1 MPRFRLEPIIC
12 QVDIDRITRR
22 QIREGL
28 ERILPRVAKPG
39 RYAGGEL
46 NSVVKDWDSV
56 QVHLALAF
64 PDIYDL
70 GMSNLGLMV
79 LYDLVNQ
86 RPDMLAER
94 VFSPWIDMEDALRS
108 TGLPLYT
115 LESKRPV
122 ASFDVL
128 GITLPYQQL
137 YSNALN
143 LLDLSGIPLL
153 ASERGGD
160 QALVIAGGHATFN
173 PEPMSRF
180 MDAFVIGDGEEVL
193 IELLNVVGD
202 GKRRGIGRI
211 ALLRR
216 LATVPGVYVPAL
228 YDVTYHTNGSVAA
241 VKPRLPGVPGR
252 VRKRIVPVLAPPPTR
267 PVVPFV
273 RTVHDRAVIE
283 IMRGCTRGCRFCHA
297 GFVTRPV
304 RERPVAE
311 VLAAV
316 DELVANT
323 GYGEIGLLSLSSSD
337 YTQLSELVSGIEAR
351 HANMPLGISLPS
363 LRIETASATML
374 QATGKRRR
382 GSATFAPEA
391 ATDTLRRVINKMI
404 PEKQILEVTN
414 EVFGRG
420 WRTIKLY
427 FMIGHPRETLD
438 DVKGIAD
445 LAWTVLR
452 QGRQHHGRRARVNL
466 GVSTFIPQ
474 PHTPFQWLA
483 MDPRE
488 QTEAKLALLKKMTG
502 GRGVELKWNEPGE
515 TMLEGLLSR
524 GDRRLGAV
532 VQRAWELGARFDGW
546 REHFDLGVWEQAMA
560 EAHLTFAFYN
570 HRQRPLEEVLPWD
583 HIDTG
588 IRKSFLIQ
596 EYERS
601 LREETQPDC
610 REGCVACGILTAFAE
625 YREALPAGAWQCPEP
640 TVREGE

>member
-1 MPRFRLEPIIC
+1 MPRRRLEPIIC
-12 QVDIDRITRR
+12 QVDLDRITRH

-28 ERILPRVAKPG
+28 EQILPRVTKPG
-39 RYAGGEL
+39 RYTGGEL
-46 NSVVKDWDSV
+46 NSVVKEWDSV

-79 LYDLVNQ
+79 LYELVNQ

-108 TGLPLYT
+108 AGLPLYT

-143 LLDLSGIPLL
+143 LLDLSGLPLL
-153 ASERGGD
+153 ASQRGGD

-193 IELLNVVGD
+193 IELLNVVGE
-202 GKRRGIGRI
+202 GKRRGIGRT

-216 LATVPGVYVPAL
+216 LATVPGVYVPDL
-228 YDVTYHTNGSVAA
+228 YDVTYHSNGSVAA
-241 VKPRLPGVPGR
+241 VEPRLPEAPER
-252 VRKRIVPVLAPPPTR
+252 IRKRIVPVLPAPPTR

-273 RTVHDRAVIE
+273 RTVHDRGVIE

-351 HANMPLGISLPS
+351 HANTPLGISLPS
-363 LRIETASATML
+363 LRIETASADML

-391 ATDTLRRVINKMI
+391 ATDTVRRIINKMI
-404 PEKQILEVTN
+404 PEERILEVTN
-414 EVFGRG
+414 KVFSQG

-452 QGRQHHGRRARVNL
+452 QGRKHHGRRARVNL

-488 QTEAKLALLKKMTG
+488 HTEAKLALLKKMTG
-502 GRGVELKWNEPGE
+502 GRGVELKWNEPEE
-515 TMLEGLLSR
+515 TLLEGLLSR
-524 GDRRLGAV
+524 GDRRLGV
-532 VQRAWELGARFDGW
+532 VIQRAWELGARFDGW
-546 REHFDLGVWEQAMA
+546 REHFNLGVWEQAVA
-560 EAHLTFAFYN
+560 EARLTFAFYN

-588 IRKSFLIQ
+588 VRKSYLIQ

-625 YREALPAGAWQCPEP
+625 YRETLPAGAWQCPEH
-640 TVREGE
+640 TVQEGQ

>member
-1 MPRFRLEPIIC
+1 
-12 QVDIDRITRR
+12 VDIDRITRR

-79 LYDLVNQ
+79 LYDLVNK

-108 TGLPLYT
+108 AGLPLYT

-193 IELLNVVGD
+193 IELLTVVGD
-202 GKRRGIGRI
+202 GKRRGIGRT

-216 LATVPGVYVPAL
+216 LATVPGVYVPVL

-241 VKPRLPGVPGR
+241 VEPRLPEVPGQ

-391 ATDTLRRVINKMI
+391 ATDTLRRIINKMI

-452 QGRQHHGRRARVNL
+452 QGRKHHGRRARVNL

-488 QTEAKLALLKKMTG
+488 PTEAKLALLKKMTG

-532 VQRAWELGARFDGW
+532 IQRAWELGARFDGW
-546 REHFDLGVWEQAMA
+546 REHFDLGVWKQAVA
-560 EAHLTFAFYN
+560 EARLTFAFYT
-570 HRQRPLEEVLPWD
+570 HRQRPVEEVLPWD

-588 IRKSFLIQ
+588 VRKSFLIQ

-610 REGCVACGILTAFAE
+610 REGCVACGILTAFSE

-640 TVREGE
+640 IDREGG